1 MCIVQ
6 TATASATASATA
18 TATHPSMKES
28 TQGGR
33 PPPCVEAAR
42 SAASFMDGCVAV
54 AVAEAEAVAVAV
66 AEAVA
71 VAVAVLS
78 LSAQLTS
85 SLSTPKLFQKLVFR
99 ARLSPKSP
107 KNITRERRP
116 GPK

>member
-1 MCIVQ
+1 
-6 TATASATASATA
+6 
-18 TATHPSMKES
+18 
-28 TQGGR
+28 
-33 PPPCVEAAR
+33 
-42 SAASFMDGCVAV
+42 MDGCVAV

-71 VAVAVLS
+71 VLS

-85 SLSTPKLFQKLVFR
+85 SLSAQKLSQKLVFG
-99 ARLSPKSP
+99 ARRPQKSP